1 MRLVE
6 VIPELE
12 PLRVKDNRGEELVGW
27 LSTEIEDAL
36 SARMEQEKV
45 WREVLRMYE
54 GVPKEETKNY
64 PIENAPNT
72 EITLGAIASDTLYA
86 SIIDLIFTVSPTVTV
101 RATGQKG
108 GDAAKAM
115 QRFVNWVTDNE
126 ADMRKACEHTLL
138 DDVQLGTG
146 VYYIPWVDHMKK
158 TDVHRVIRRGPKI
171 FSVPPEDFLVPGGV
185 ESDLQTAQWCA
196 MRRWLTEGELR
207 LKGKQLGWDLEDVA
221 PAAATGWVRHRRERM
236 GHTYNSGQKQNGLY
250 EILDIYCYFDVDD
263 DGIEEDLLV
272 TWDRTS
278 RKILKLRFNPYEKRP
293 FEPVRYQLR
302 SHMFYGIGVLEMLR
316 SYQAEVTRTHNERVL
331 NMLLA
336 NSRIWLA
343 RDGAVDDTLRI
354 WPGKIIHTRDPT
366 GDIVPFPMADV
377 YPSSAQAEGVT
388 IQLAQQRTG
397 VSEASTAPG
406 KAMGGRTPGITALTV
421 MQASNRRFT
430 PPFDAAR
437 IGTANAVKHC
447 IVRYQERL
455 LAGDTQVEQHIRQVM
470 GFDDAE
476 IVIQTLRDT
485 NFDEGMVVEMTASS
499 ASINREAERQS
510 AMTLLNILSGYY
522 QRTVELAML
531 AANPQV
537 PAEVKETAHKVSRAA
552 SEVVEKVVRTFD
564 SVRDPEQFIVD
575 LEEKLGG
582 LEGSPQSELEGLLGL
597 LGGAGEAA
605 AEPAGVAGPGQG
617 LE

>member
-6 VIPELE
+6 VLPELE
-12 PLRVKDNRGEELVGW
+12 PLKVKDKRGEDLEAW
-27 LSTEIEDAL
+27 ISTEIEDAL

-54 GVPKEETKNY
+54 GVPKEEAKNW

-86 SIIDLIFTVSPTVTV
+86 SLIDLIFTVSPTVTI
-101 RATGQKG
+101 RPTGPQG

-146 VYYIPWVDHMKK
+146 VYYIPWVDQMKK
-158 TDVHRVIRRGPKI
+158 TDVHRVLRRGPKI
-171 FSVPPEDFLVPGGV
+171 FSIPPEDFLVPGGV

-207 LKGKQLGWDLEDVA
+207 LQGRQLGWDLEGVS
-221 PAAATGWVRHRRERM
+221 AAASTGWVRHRRERM
-236 GHTYNSGQKQNGLY
+236 GHSYTSGQKQSGLY
-250 EILDIYCYFDVDD
+250 EILDVYCYFDVDD

-316 SYQAEVTRTHNERVL
+316 SFQAEVTRTHNERVL

-343 RDGAVDDTLRI
+343 RDGAIDDTLRI
-354 WPGKIIHTRDPT
+354 WPGKVIHTRDPT
-366 GDIVPFPMADV
+366 GDILPFPMADV
-377 YPSSAQAEGVT
+377 YPSSAQAEAVT
-388 IQLAQQRTG
+388 IGLAQQRTG
-397 VSEASTAPG
+397 VSEAASLPG
-406 KAMGGRTPGITALTV
+406 RAMGGRTPGITAMTA

-455 LAGDTQVEQHIRQVM
+455 LAGDVVVEDHIRRIM
-470 GFDDAE
+470 GEDAE
-476 IVIQTLRDT
+476 LILETLRDT
-485 NFDEGMVVEMTASS
+485 TFDEGMVVEMTASS
-499 ASINREAERQS
+499 SSINREAERQS
-510 AMTLLNILSGYY
+510 AMMLLNILSGYY
-522 QRTVELAML
+522 QRTLELAML
-531 AANPQV
+531 SANPQI
-537 PAEVKETAHKVSRAA
+537 PPEVKETAQKISKAA

-564 SVRDPEQFIVD
+564 SVRDPEQFIVAM
-575 LEEKLGG
+575 EEQLGG
-582 LEGSPQSELEGLLGL
+582 LEGSPGSELEGLLGM
-597 LGGAGEAA
+597 LGGSGEAA
-605 AEPAGVAGPGQG
+605 AEPAGVAGPGQE
-617 LE
+617 LA